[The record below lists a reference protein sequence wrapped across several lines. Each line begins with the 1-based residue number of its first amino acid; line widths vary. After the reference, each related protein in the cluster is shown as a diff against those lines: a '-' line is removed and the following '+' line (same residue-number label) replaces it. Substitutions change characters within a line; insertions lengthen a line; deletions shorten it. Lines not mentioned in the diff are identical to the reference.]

1 MITYSMPTP
10 VAADAARG
18 ISATADARAPELAVA
33 APAPRTGR
41 VVRAIVPV
49 CAAAM
54 LAAPWAI
61 VAVTVAAR

>member
-18 ISATADARAPELAVA
+18 ITATAAVSAPELVSA
-33 APAPRTGR
+33 APAPRASR

-49 CAAAM
+49 VAAAM
-54 LAAPWAI
+54 LAAPWA
-61 VAVTVAAR
+61 VAAVTVAAR